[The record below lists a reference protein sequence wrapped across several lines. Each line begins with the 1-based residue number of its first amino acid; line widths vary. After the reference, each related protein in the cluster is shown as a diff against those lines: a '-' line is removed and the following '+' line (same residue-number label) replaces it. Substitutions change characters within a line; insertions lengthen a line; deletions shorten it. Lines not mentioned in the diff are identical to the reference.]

1 MKHKTFILLLLPTS
15 SQRAS
20 SHQELLGFVRGSRYI
35 AFVFASSGCS
45 ISGSHVSG
53 FVAPL
58 QPDVHRR
65 VDSKK
70 NDKQII
76 SKCLTFSINPT
87 QSRFFP
93 LTLMYKNI
101 VFCYRVD
108 FGKGG
113 RGKIKMLNPVLY
125 YPPYFLKTGFL
136 STRLYIA
143 NKLYFKKV

>member
-1 MKHKTFILLLLPTS
+1 MIMKLIMIKRIFISDLDREPSNREDEMRHKTFILLLLPTS

-70 NDKQII
+70 M
-76 SKCLTFSINPT
+76 INK
-87 QSRFFP
+87 S
-93 LTLMYKNI
+93 
-101 VFCYRVD
+101 
-108 FGKGG
+108 
-113 RGKIKMLNPVLY
+113 
-125 YPPYFLKTGFL
+125 
-136 STRLYIA
+136 SA
-143 NKLYFKKV
+143 SA